1 MKKNILYILP
11 VVMIALGLA
20 SCSSDEIKPESVIS
34 VDNYTPNEFDL
45 WLEENFRN
53 PYNIDFKYRYEE
65 IESDLNYYTVPATYD
80 ASVKMAHLV
89 KYLCVEA
96 YNEVA
101 GIDFTRSQFPKMFF
115 LIGEWEYRNNGSY
128 ILGTAEGGRKIL
140 LSGLAY
146 LNPILEGKDH
156 YGDFGFDFG
165 TDVAENLNHY
175 YIKTIHHEF
184 THILNQTKDYPT
196 AFRQVTPSSYV
207 SDSQF
212 SEPYA
217 SAYLK
222 RGFITDYAQ
231 TNTNEDFAEMASVYI
246 TNSPEWWEA
255 QMKAA
260 DTTWSDDPDQV
271 LTGRVLIEQKLDI
284 VRDYMNTTWNIDID
298 ELRDCILRRQVDIT
312 SGKIDLT
319 DLTVNSTAKTTK

>member
-1 MKKNILYILP
+1 MKKNILYLLP
-11 VVMIALGLA
+11 VMMMALALA
-20 SCSSDEIKPESVIS
+20 SCSSDEIKSESVIS

-65 IESDLNYYTVPATYD
+65 IESDLNYYTVPATYE

-89 KYLCVEA
+89 KYLCVET

-101 GIDFTRSQFPKMFF
+101 GIEFTRSQFPKMFF
-115 LIGEWEYRNNGSY
+115 LIGEWEYRNNGSF

-146 LNPILEGKDH
+146 LNPILEGKTE
-156 YGDFGFDFG
+156 YNSFPFVFGDN
-165 TDVAENLNHY
+165 VAENLNYY

-184 THILNQTKDYPT
+184 THILNLTKDYPT

-212 SEPYA
+212 SEPYV

-222 RGFITDYAQ
+222 RGFISAYAQ
-231 TNTNEDFAEMASVYI
+231 TNTAEDFAEMVSEYV
-246 TNSPEWWEA
+246 THSPEWWEE

-260 DTTWSDDPDQV
+260 DTTWSDNPDQV
-271 LTGRVLIEQKLDI
+271 QTGRVLIEQKLDI
-284 VRDYMNTTWNIDID
+284 TRDYLLTTWNIDID
-298 ELRDCILRRQVDIT
+298 ELRDCILRRQADIT

-319 DLTVNSTAKTTK
+319 DLTVNSTPSTTK

>member
-1 MKKNILYILP
+1 MKKSILYLLP
-11 VVMIALGLA
+11 FVMLALALV
-20 SCSSDEIKPESVIS
+20 SCSKDEIKSESVIT
-34 VDNYTPNEFDL
+34 VDNYVPNEFDL

-89 KYLCVEA
+89 KYLCVET

-101 GIDFTRSQFPKMFF
+101 GIEFTRSQFPKMFF
-115 LIGEWEYRNNGSY
+115 LIGEWEYRNNGSF

-140 LSGLAY
+140 LSGLTY
-146 LNPILEGKDH
+146 LEPILQGQSS
-156 YGDFGFDFG
+156 YGDFPFSYGSN
-165 TDVAENLNHY
+165 VAENLNFY

-212 SEPYA
+212 SEPYN
-217 SAYLK
+217 SVYLK
-222 RGFITDYAQ
+222 RGFISAYAQ
-231 TNTNEDFAEMASVYI
+231 TNTGEDFAEMVSEYV
-246 TNSPEWWEA
+246 THSPEWWEET
-255 QMKAA
+255 MKAA
-260 DTTWSDDPDQV
+260 ESTWDEDLDQNQ
-271 LTGRVLIEQKLDI
+271 TGRALIEQKLDI
-284 VRDYMNTTWNIDID
+284 VRDYMYSTWNIDID
-298 ELRDCILRRQVDIT
+298 ELRDCILRRQLDIT
-312 SGKIDLT
+312 SGQINLT
-319 DLTVNSTAKTTK
+319 DLTLKSTKI

>member
-1 MKKNILYILP
+1 MKKSILYLLP
-11 VVMIALGLA
+11 FVMLALALV
-20 SCSSDEIKPESVIS
+20 SCSKDEIKSESVIT
-34 VDNYTPNEFDL
+34 VDNYVPNEFDL

-89 KYLCVEA
+89 KYLCVET

-101 GIDFTRSQFPKMFF
+101 GIEFTRSQFPKMFF
-115 LIGEWEYRNNGSY
+115 LIGEWEYRNNGSF

-140 LSGLAY
+140 LSGLTY
-146 LNPILEGKDH
+146 LEPILQGQSS
-156 YGDFGFDFG
+156 YGDFPFSYGSN
-165 TDVAENLNHY
+165 VAENLNFY

-212 SEPYA
+212 SEPYN
-217 SAYLK
+217 SVYLK
-222 RGFITDYAQ
+222 RGFISAYAQ
-231 TNTNEDFAEMASVYI
+231 TNTGEDFAEMVSEYV
-246 TNSPEWWEA
+246 THSPEWWEET
-255 QMKAA
+255 MKAA
-260 DTTWSDDPDQV
+260 ESTWDEDLDQNQ
-271 LTGRVLIEQKLDI
+271 TGRALIEQKLDI
-284 VRDYMNTTWNIDID
+284 VRDYMYSTWNIDID
-298 ELRDCILRRQVDIT
+298 ELRDCILRRQLDIT
-312 SGKIDLT
+312 SGKINLT
-319 DLTVNSTAKTTK
+319 DLTLKSTKI